1 MWQEKQESLYEFLKL
16 RYNQRAMQQYI
27 FMIQIY
33 LMEQLKIKKLIILK
47 NVKDITEVL
56 DITLFAQR

>member
-33 LMEQLKIKKLIILK
+33 LMEQRKIKKLMILK
-47 NVKDITEVL
+47 NVKEITEVL
-56 DITLFAQR
+56 DITLFA

>member
-1 MWQEKQESLYEFLKL
+1 
-16 RYNQRAMQQYI
+16 MQQYI